1 MNIEINDRLYN
12 DFVAWAK
19 ANNMSD
25 DDMRKYIE
33 KAFRDRFTLDK
44 YGDLNDKIVEVK
56 TEEKKPKRTTKRKS
70 EGVNDDVNEGY
81 KIKPEGNPYPT
92 KPAVFDSNCINEQIN
107 EHISEHISEQINE
120 PEKPKRKT
128 KVIQSK

>member
-12 DFVAWAK
+12 DFATWAK

-70 EGVNDDVNEGY
+70 EGVNDGVNEGV
-81 KIKPEGNPYPT
+81 N
-92 KPAVFDSNCINEQIN
+92 DSEQIN
-107 EHISEHISEQINE
+107 EHISEQISEQINE